1 MAGGMVITMK
11 PEYPIK
17 VLFKED
23 GEEWFFENKKD
34 IAQNLEWFDSDD
46 PSENAIVTDKNGRQ
60 VTLKVE
66 KLEVLTFEL
75 THRVNS

>member
-46 PSENAIVTDKNGRQ
+46 PSENAIVTDKNGDPYWQ
-60 VTLKVE
+60 
-66 KLEVLTFEL
+66 
-75 THRVNS
+75 